1 MARLGF
7 VLSDDVAEETAAA
20 FLEHVGRIQ
29 ARLPDVEIRHTGGT
43 SAPGLL
49 SSGDVDVQVRTSGS
63 TFERARDVLS
73 ELYEPFHLDA
83 WHSEGAFFEA
93 PGTTPPV
100 EIALT
105 VIGSLD
111 DLHHGEAWRR
121 IAESPDLI
129 QRYNAMKLAH
139 ENGREAEYQAAKRAF
154 FYDNFR
160 PRTSASRPG

>member
-1 MARLGF
+1 MARLEL
-7 VLSDDVAEETAAA
+7 VLSDEVAAETATA
-20 FLEHVGRIQ
+20 FLEHSTRIH

-49 SSGDVDVQVRTSGS
+49 SSGDVDVHVRTSES
-63 TFERARDVLS
+63 TFEQARDVLS
-73 ELYEPFHLDA
+73 ELYEPNHLDA
-83 WHSEGAFFEA
+83 WHPEGAFFVA
-93 PGTTPPV
+93 PGTKPPV
-100 EIALT
+100 EVALT

-111 DLHHGEAWRR
+111 DLHHGEAWLR

-139 ENGREAEYQAAKRAF
+139 GGGPEDEYQAAKRAF

-160 PRTSASRPG
+160 LPS